1 MNERDLDL
9 ERQLRAWY
17 RREIDDDLPTP
28 TRLVQDVR
36 SIPRNIGDIAR
47 HHDRRRGLT
56 LLAAAAVLAV
66 AGGVV
71 LIGTGQHAVVPFP
84 SARTTAAPS
93 LAAEPS
99 PVVQP
104 SPAVR
109 SSAPPT
115 SVTAPSIAP
124 AVTVS
129 GGATWQPAGT
139 MSTPREVPTA
149 TLLLDGRVLVTGG
162 TNVDS
167 PALASAEVWDPATR
181 TFTPTGSM
189 HVGRVGHAATL
200 LHDGRVL
207 VVGGDEQ
214 RDALTDLEVWDPAT
228 GEFTMVATSPDRRR
242 SGLTATTLADGRV
255 LIVGGVDCPRN
266 FVTNKP
272 SICLDPN
279 PDATL
284 LWDPES
290 NALSSGGDLHL
301 DRDWHSATHLPDG
314 RVFIVGGT
322 GEVAGQPE
330 SAEVWDPV
338 TGRFQV
344 VGEPIDYRA
353 GVMSSTLLP
362 DGHVLI
368 VGGYTGSLTRND
380 AWDGPLGT
388 AELWDPA
395 TGMFSRAGK
404 MHHIRVGHQA
414 ALLGDG
420 RVLVVGGTG
429 AATKDFV
436 NVGLR
441 SSELWDPTTMTFSP
455 GPAMVEGRRGF
466 TLTTLADG
474 SLLAIGGEARNDRG
488 ESTEVRDTAEILGA
502 PTR

>member
-17 RREIDDDLPTP
+17 RRETNDDLPTP
-28 TRLVQDVR
+28 SRLVQDVR
-36 SIPRNIGDIAR
+36 SIPRNVGHVAR
-47 HHDRRRGLT
+47 HRDQRRGLT
-56 LLAAAAVLAV
+56 LLAAAAVLAI

-84 SARTTAAPS
+84 SVRTTAVPS
-93 LAAEPS
+93 LAVEPS
-99 PVVQP
+99 PVVEP

-109 SSAPPT
+109 PSALPT
-115 SVTAPSIAP
+115 SLTVPSIAP

-129 GGATWQPAGT
+129 GAAKWEPAGT
-139 MSTPREVPTA
+139 MSTPRLVPTA

-162 TNVDS
+162 MNVGS

-189 HVGRVGHAATL
+189 HVPRVGHAAAL

-214 RDALTDLEVWDPAT
+214 RNALTDLEVWDPAT
-228 GEFTMVATSPDRRR
+228 GQFTIVATTPDRRR

-272 SICLDPN
+272 SICR
-279 PDATL
+279 DANTQGTL
-284 LWDPES
+284 LWDPAS
-290 NALSSGGDLHL
+290 DALSSGGDLHL
-301 DRDWHSATHLPDG
+301 DRDWHEATLLADG
-314 RVFIVGGT
+314 RVLIVGGT
-322 GEVAGQPE
+322 GESADEPE
-330 SAEVWDPV
+330 LAEVWDPA
-338 TGRFQV
+338 TGSFQV
-344 VGEPIDYRA
+344 VGEPIEYRD

-362 DGHVLI
+362 DGQVLI

-388 AELWDPA
+388 AELWDPS
-395 TGMFSRAGK
+395 TGVFSPAGK
-404 MHHIRVGHQA
+404 MHHIRVGHEA

-441 SSELWDPTTMTFSP
+441 STELWDPTTMTFSP
-455 GPAMVEGRRGF
+455 GPAMGEGRRGF

-474 SLLAIGGEARNDRG
+474 SLLAIGGSARNERG
-488 ESTEVRDTAEILGA
+488 QDTKVRDTAEILGA
-502 PTR
+502 PTQ